1 MLIKCPEC
9 GNDISEFSV
18 QCPHCGCPSMKYF
31 SNENDFI
38 FEKRDDG
45 LFITKYCGSAC
56 NVVIPAN
63 YNGEKVVG
71 IGENAF
77 SKMETISSVK
87 ISEGIKYIADNAF
100 DCCKSLSVAIF
111 PSTLITI
118 GNSAFHKCR
127 LKEIK
132 LFEGLQEIG
141 KHCFSFCVPLN
152 KIEMPKS
159 VTMIGGHAFYF
170 TAWMLEQQK
179 KNPLVVVN
187 NILID
192 GEKAKGNIRIPY
204 DVSKIASYAFYDNFD
219 MESVLITRNVQ
230 EIGYMAFSGCV
241 KLKTVD
247 IEEGVETIR
256 HSAFANSRALSL
268 VNIPSSVTHIGGA
281 AFCPC
286 PNLSVFCAR
295 SRIAP
300 GWALNWVDENATVTW
315 ESKFPLSAFRF

>member
-77 SKMETISSVK
+77 SKMEIISSVK
-87 ISEGIKYIADNAF
+87 LSEGIKYIEDNAF
-100 DCCKSLSVAIF
+100 YSCKSLSVAIF

-118 GNSAFHKCR
+118 GKSAFGKCG

-141 KHCFSFCVPLN
+141 DNCFSLCVPLN
-152 KIEMPKS
+152 KIEIPKS
-159 VTMIGGHAFYF
+159 VTMIGYHAFYY
-170 TAWMLEQQK
+170 TAWLLEQQK

-192 GEKAKGNIRIPY
+192 GERAKGDIRIPY
-204 DVSKIASYAFYDNFD
+204 DVSQIASRAFYNNLYI
-219 MESVLITRNVQ
+219 ESVVITSNVR
-230 EIGYMAFSGCV
+230 EICYMAFSDCK
-241 KLKTVD
+241 KLKIVD

-256 HSAFANSRALSL
+256 HCAFINSSALSL

-281 AFCPC
+281 AFCRC

-295 SRIAP
+295 SHIAP
-300 GWALNWVDENATVTW
+300 GWALNWVDESATVTW